1 MRYYIIIYL
10 YIDLLIIL
18 LYKIFLLLKLLK
30 NIINKY
36 SQK

>member
-30 NIINKY
+30 NFINKY